1 MNISLLPSRLKRA
14 PSSLPPPLPFPL
26 PSADAEVE
34 QRVDRPQSAGRSASP
49 VKMLKRPARHEKET
63 ASLGETEAGGY
74 VLAAEAAAEATAAEA
89 TAAEVAAAEVAN
101 AGLDAGVA
109 DAEEGVVE
117 VALGGLEEKE
127 EEEGKDGSKGG
138 GEDDENGV
146 VEVEVHSDAGML
158 EASDPGLDKVS
169 PDAALG
175 EVDGVVGGVVDGVVD
190 GVVEVDVGG
199 PAPSSA
205 RSAREMAQAYTSKEL
220 KDMALTLGVSQAG
233 KKVDVCH
240 RILTARAASRG
251 GPAE

>member
-1 MNISLLPSRLKRA
+1 M
-14 PSSLPPPLPFPL
+14 
-26 PSADAEVE
+26 PSADAEEE
-34 QRVDRPQSAGRSASP
+34 QRAGRPQSAGRSASP
-49 VKMLKRPARHEKET
+49 VKMMKRPARHEKES

-74 VLAAEAAAEATAAEA
+74 VLAAAE
-89 TAAEVAAAEVAN
+89 AAAEVATEVN
-101 AGLDAGVA
+101 DAGVDA
-109 DAEEGVVE
+109 DDADVDADDADVGEGDVE

-127 EEEGKDGSKGG
+127 EEEDGKDGSKGG
-138 GEDDENGV
+138 GDDDDENGV
-146 VEVEVHSDAGML
+146 VEVELHSDAGML

-175 EVDGVVGGVVDGVVD
+175 EVDSVVDSVVG
-190 GVVEVDVGG
+190 VDVGG

-220 KDMALTLGVSQAG
+220 KDMALTLGVSQTG